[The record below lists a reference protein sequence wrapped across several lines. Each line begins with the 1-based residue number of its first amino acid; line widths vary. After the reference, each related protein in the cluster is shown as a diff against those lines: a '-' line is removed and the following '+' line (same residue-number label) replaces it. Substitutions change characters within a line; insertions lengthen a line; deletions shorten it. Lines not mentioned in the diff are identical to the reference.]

1 MTRTTLI
8 ALLAI
13 VAFATALRVY
23 ELRDLPAGLY
33 CDEAALGY
41 NAYSLWKTGQD
52 ESGVRF
58 PLFVWSFG
66 VSYKNP
72 VYIYAATLPI
82 GLLGLDEFSLRLT
95 SAAFG
100 VGTVIAVFFLGR
112 ALFSTGVG
120 LLAAL
125 ALAICPWH
133 LHFSRIA
140 FELISFPFLFCI
152 GLTLLV
158 RFTQGRRTLPAAM
171 VFLGACPYA
180 YAIAKFFVPAFFAG
194 FALLYV
200 DKLLRHWRQTLL
212 AGVVLAATVTPLVRF
227 DLAHQ
232 RQTQQYFQN
241 TTFIQAKM
249 APREIAEQLEQNY
262 LQFVSPRFLFQQGD
276 DLLRHA
282 VRGHGELYPAFLY
295 PLLLGATVALLYP
308 GRGPKLLLWWLALY
322 PIGAS
327 LMTEIPSASRGFIGV
342 VPFCMLAALGA
353 GSALWMI
360 EWILRWRPAVRLG
373 QAAALVGAGYVLVPQ
388 VTSYLTMYFHDY
400 PTYSAPTYGGF
411 QYGYRDMI
419 HFMEQERPHYHRL
432 MMTATDVN
440 QPYIFPLFY
449 RPVDP
454 VEFHRTGQIGYD
466 ILDPAEIAR
475 YPMTEPILYALREP
489 ELGYFSDYTVKRSIV
504 APGGQTEF
512 VIAEVRARKNFLTR
526 WMTLGLFDNA
536 SANNIRRDDIAVTD
550 LNKPRF
556 AGKFGDAFWRP
567 LQQSYLRVDLNRYYA
582 SADRLHPGNPE
593 LVCAYAYTT
602 LNVPAARSAFL
613 EFSGSDDWLRAWI
626 NGKSVTPQPLLLS
639 EKPTRRP
646 IELHEGDNGLL
657 VRSCE
662 NVGDW
667 YFIARVTDEAGAD
680 LPDLQSRAELPPPA
694 AETARAP
701 TAPSSV
707 QVVEGFDVLVHA
719 NRHDPDY
726 PDYRGRS
733 DSWREDRHDVPGE
746 VLWRTMPCPEKKD
759 TIAVFTASLGE
770 PPGTADLW
778 VNGEYALSF
787 ATDTD
792 PGTRVVEREG
802 FRFVFVPKS
811 TDGGNSGV
819 VYLTIPADKVTA
831 GQPLQLRVKHSA
843 GEPQAWF
850 AVKAYPDTAAFEE
863 VTPEKALAVGRETRH

>member
-1 MTRTTLI
+1 MKRTTLI

-13 VAFATALRVY
+13 IALATALRVY
-23 ELRDLPAGLY
+23 RLRDLPAGLY

-52 ESGVRF
+52 ENGVPH

-100 VGTVIAVFFLGR
+100 VGTVIAVFFLCR

-120 LLAAL
+120 LLGAL

-152 GLTLLV
+152 GLTFLV
-158 RFTQGRRTLPAAM
+158 RFTQGRRTLPAALF
-171 VFLGACPYA
+171 FLGACPYA
-180 YAIAKFFVPAFFAG
+180 YAIAKFFVPAFLAG
-194 FALLYV
+194 FGLLFV

-212 AGVVLAATVTPLVRF
+212 AGIVLGATVAPLVRF
-227 DLAHQ
+227 DLAH
-232 RQTQQYFQN
+232 RLQTQQYFQN
-241 TTFIQAKM
+241 TTFIRPNMTA
-249 APREIAEQLEQNY
+249 REIAQELQRNY

-276 DLLRHA
+276 ELLRHA
-282 VRGHGELYPAFLY
+282 VRGHGELYPAFFF
-295 PLLLGATVALLYP
+295 PLLLGAVVALLYP
-308 GRGPKLLLWWLALY
+308 SRAPKLVLWWLALY

-342 VPFCMLAALGA
+342 VPFCILTALGA
-353 GSALWMI
+353 GSVLWTI
-360 EWILRWRPAVRLG
+360 AWIVRWRPATMVL
-373 QAAALVGAGYVLVPQ
+373 QTAALAAAGYVLVPQ
-388 VTSYLTMYFHDY
+388 VAHYLTLYFNDY

-419 HFMEQERPHYHRL
+419 HFMEQERPHYRRL
-432 MMTATDVN
+432 MMTATEVN

-449 RPVDP
+449 RPIDP
-454 VEFHRTGQIGYD
+454 AEYHRNNNIGYE

-489 ELGYFSDYTVKRSIV
+489 ELGYFSDYTVKRTIV

-526 WMTLGLFDNA
+526 WMTLGLFDNQNA
-536 SANNIRRDDIAVTD
+536 ANIRRDDISPTD
-550 LNKPRF
+550 LNRPRF
-556 AGKFGDAFWRP
+556 VGKFGDIYWRP

-593 LVCAYAYTT
+593 IVCAYAYTT
-602 LNVPAARSAFL
+602 LHSPTARNAFL
-613 EFSGSDDWLRAWI
+613 ELSGSDDWLRAWV
-626 NGKSVTPQPLLLS
+626 NGHSVTPQPLMMS
-639 EKPTRRP
+639 EHPTRRP
-646 IELHEGDNGLL
+646 IEIHEGDNGLL

-662 NVGDW
+662 SVGDW
-667 YFIARVTDEAGAD
+667 YFIARVTDDAGAD
-680 LPDLQSRAELPPPA
+680 LPDLQSRAELPPPVVEA
-694 AETARAP
+694 ARVPA
-701 TAPSSV
+701 APSSV
-707 QVVEGFDVLVHA
+707 QVIEGFDALIHA

-726 PDYRGRS
+726 PDYRGHS

-746 VLWRTMPCPEKKD
+746 VLWRTVPCPEKKD

-787 ATDTD
+787 ATDTE
-792 PGTRVVEREG
+792 PGTRVVERDG
-802 FRFVFVPKS
+802 FRFVFVTKS
-811 TDGGNSGV
+811 SDGGNSGI
-819 VYLTIPADKVTA
+819 VYLTVPADKVTA
-831 GQPLQLRVKHSA
+831 GEPLQLRVKHSA

-850 AVKAYPDTAAFEE
+850 AVKEYPDTAAFEE
-863 VTPEKALAVGRETRH
+863 VTPQKALAAGRPSK